1 MTPAIAAAFF
11 TNKPTLYGERSTLR
25 PFQPQDIAAMAGILR
40 GECRLARAGRARHQD
55 PRRCAAQRLVGGQHL
70 PTLSD
75 RGCSSA
81 QPPPRYP
88 GDLASISWCSPRPR
102 SSIWPASDWAAFVVD
117 DLVSVQPWRV
127 RCLEIRGVAEALTT
141 EGGPLIRLH
150 PKRIISFGV
159 DEPEMEAHRLTSNN
173 RDVG

>member
-1 MTPAIAAAFF
+1 MVF
-11 TNKPTLYGERSTLR
+11 TETEIEY
-25 PFQPQDIAAMAGILR
+25 
-40 GECRLARAGRARHQD
+40 LAS
-55 PRRCAAQRLVGGQHL
+55 QRLGRL
-70 PTLSD
+70 R
-75 RGCSSA
+75 RGH
-81 QPPPRYP
+81 
-88 GDLASISWCSPRPR
+88 
-102 SSIWPASDWAAFVVD
+102 
-117 DLVSVQPWRV
+117 LVSVQPWRV